1 MIINT
6 NKQDNENAP
15 ITPDSINDQL
25 KQIQIEI
32 DKLCQEL
39 AQESMQFNE
48 WDFFK
53 KLCSYIS
60 TYERLLYTNITNYV
74 CTLSEKQFATVQSNI
89 DAVAHYIY
97 SIDFEKEA
105 SNLSD
110 KKLVNTAKKT
120 VLKLWDHINLARRQY
135 QLFLATDEKYSEIA
149 EEKVKNIIPGLTK
162 DMNSQLI
169 ALVSIFTALSFLLFG
184 GISSLDN
191 ILDGARDIPVLKLLI
206 VGNIW
211 CFCIMN
217 LIFVFMFF
225 ISKLTKLNIKSTDD
239 INANFIQKYPFIW
252 WCNWFLISSGLSFAW
267 IYYLKTTHLLIKIE
281 GFLFKNST
289 LFVILTT
296 IFLLLLILVSGIY
309 ILLNNGKTK
318 ISRHKY

>member
-6 NKQDNENAP
+6 NKQDTENSP
-15 ITPDSINDQL
+15 INPDSTNDQL
-25 KQIQIEI
+25 KQIQDEI
-32 DKLCQEL
+32 DKLCQGL
-39 AQESMQFNE
+39 ALESIHFNE
-48 WDFFK
+48 MDFFY
-53 KLCSYIS
+53 KLSLYIS
-60 TYERLLYTNITNYV
+60 KYKRLLYTNITNYV
-74 CTLSEKQFATVQSNI
+74 CTLSEKQFATVQNNI
-89 DAVAHYIY
+89 DTAAHYIY
-97 SIDFEKEA
+97 SKDFEKA
-105 SNLSD
+105 SAKFSD
-110 KKLVNTAKKT
+110 KELVDTTKKT

-135 QLFLATDEKYSEIA
+135 QIFIATDEKYTEIA
-149 EEKVKNIIPGLTK
+149 EEKVKNIIPTLTK

-191 ILDGARDIPVLKLLI
+191 ILDGAKNIPILKLLI

-225 ISKLTKLNIKSTDD
+225 ISKLTKLDIKSTDD

-267 IYYLKTTHLLIKIE
+267 IYYLKATDLMINIE
-281 GFLFKNST
+281 SYLFENSI
-289 LFVILTT
+289 LFVIFITV
-296 IFLLLLILVSGIY
+296 LLLTLILISGIY
-309 ILLNNGKTK
+309 ILSNNGKTK
-318 ISRHKY
+318 YIRHKS